1 MNTTDLKT
9 FLCIL
14 ETGSIS
20 VTADQLSQSP
30 AAVSYALKRL
40 EQQLEAQLFV
50 RSTRALRVT
59 AAGEHFAKHAR
70 QALSVLEQG
79 VQGVRTG
86 SGLSGSLSCSLPSD
100 LGRNWVLPWLDE
112 LLAAHPELSL
122 DVRLGDSLVDFY
134 AEQVDVALRYGAP
147 KDSSLVAFEI
157 ASVPRITCASPAYI
171 ERFGAV
177 QTPAELAE
185 HQCLI
190 YRRQGRLFDLWHY
203 SDGEQSQRI
212 AVKGRRTSDDTD
224 VVRRWALAGEGIVYR
239 SQLDVQHE
247 LRSGQ
252 LQALLQDYSAPPLP
266 LYLYCAGRR
275 QVSAAVIALR
285 DLLRER
291 CESVLSSY

>member
-14 ETGSIS
+14 QTGSIS

-59 AAGEHFAKHAR
+59 AAGEHFAKYAR
-70 QALSVLEQG
+70 QALDVIEQG
-79 VQGVRTG
+79 MQGVKEG
-86 SGLSGSLSCSLPSD
+86 SGLSGLLSCSLPSD
-100 LGRNWVLPWLDE
+100 LGRNWVVPWLDE
-112 LLAAHPELSL
+112 LLATHPELSL

-157 ASVPRITCASPAYI
+157 ASVPRITCASTAYI
-171 ERFGAV
+171 ARCGAPK
-177 QTPAELAE
+177 TPSDLMR
-185 HQCLI
+185 HQCLV

-203 SDGEQSQRI
+203 SDGEQAQRI
-212 AVKGRRTSDDTD
+212 AVSGRRISDDTD
-224 VVRRWALAGEGIVYR
+224 VVRRWALAGEGIIYR
-239 SQLDVQHE
+239 SALDVQRE
-247 LRSGQ
+247 LQAGQ
-252 LQALLQDYSAPPLP
+252 LQPLLVDYSAPPLQ
-266 LYLYCAGRR
+266 LYLYCASRH
-275 QVSAAVIALR
+275 QVSSAVIALR

-291 CESVLSSY
+291 CAQVLNAY